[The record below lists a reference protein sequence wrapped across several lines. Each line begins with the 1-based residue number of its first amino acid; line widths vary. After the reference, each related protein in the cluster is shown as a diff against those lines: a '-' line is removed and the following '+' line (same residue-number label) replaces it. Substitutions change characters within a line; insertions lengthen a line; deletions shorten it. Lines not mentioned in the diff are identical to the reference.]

1 MNSAASLS
9 PSLLSLLSLLWGLR
23 GLSCGEMFTPQRK
36 AWSGWTLSPRGQAP
50 RSGSGSGPDP
60 SADGKGKSIV
70 PAEPVTPPLGSN
82 GMVVVDG
89 GGDPA
94 GRVSLLEKELFEY
107 QYNMGLLLIEKKE
120 WASKNEELRRALEE
134 IKDALKREQAAH
146 LIAMSDVEKREDDL
160 RKALGV
166 EKQCVSDLEKTL
178 REMRAEYAEIKFTAD
193 SKLAEAN
200 ALAASIEEKSLEV
213 EAKSHAADAKL
224 AEISRKNS
232 EIERKMR
239 DVDAREASFRRE
251 RLSFMT
257 EREVH
262 ETTLSKQR
270 EDLQEWERKLC
281 DGEERLGDRFR
292 VLNQREEMAN
302 EKDKIYKQKEKDLE
316 EAQKTIDEANLT
328 LSRKE
333 EDISSRLANL
343 KLKEKEFETI
353 RKNLEI
359 KEKQLVAT
367 EEKLNARERDEIQK
381 LLDEHARVLDVK
393 KNEFELELEQKS
405 KKFDED
411 LERKGFDIQKK
422 EAEIKHKEDKLVK
435 REQAVEKKTE
445 KLKEK
450 EDDLQLKLKDLKEKE
465 KFLKSEE
472 KNLETQK
479 KSVAVEKEELLSLRA
494 ALEKIRAENEEQ
506 LVKIRMEKDQLN
518 VSEEERSDFVR
529 LQSELKEEREKCR
542 LQKELLLKEA
552 EDLKQQKE
560 AFEKEWDELD
570 EKRAQIEKERMD
582 AERQKEKFE
591 KLKHSEEEKLRRDR
605 MEKDDYIKRELE
617 DLELAKGSFEAR
629 MEHETSVLAEKVQ
642 SERSQMLRDFELQK
656 KELETNMQNKWDEM
670 ENNLHGRMKSFEEE
684 KERELNNINYLR
696 EVARREMEEM
706 KQERAELQKERE
718 GFAANKKHLEDEQ
731 VEIRK
736 DIEQLVALS
745 KKLKDQREKFIEE
758 RDRFISFAKQQSSC
772 NTCGELTREFLLSDL
787 QSISEIENAEL
798 SRSKLAEAY
807 AKEEANTTFNPSGRP
822 NTDTSPNLVGS
833 STPLTVGTVSWLRK
847 CTTKIFSLSP
857 GKKTDSHPVQD
868 LTQEVR
874 VHGDPVNVEEP
885 SKANTENDAEVSFA
899 VASVSFDVE
908 GYQREDEGGQDMSY
922 DSNVN
927 SKRQEI
933 AEDSQPSDL
942 NNGVRQ
948 PRKRGRPR
956 VNRTRTMKEVVKDAN
971 TFLGKGFGSNE
982 TEQENGNVE
991 DSAPTNADSRD
1002 EASLASKGRPRNVR
1016 KRGRDNTTV
1025 SEHDADDT
1033 EGHSDS
1039 VSKGQRGKRRQRNT
1053 AAVQALGEQR
1063 YNLRRPKGGVKTTAS
1078 GMSNDLNKDNKKEA
1092 DREGAEEEIHYAK
1105 AAPALSVTVASE
1117 NGRSAHLMRCGSLA
1131 DTQDGDANGTKEIV
1145 EDLALSEEV
1154 NGTPDKGDKHDNRSE
1169 SLGVNAVTRD
1179 EDGDDDECE
1188 DEHPGEVS
1196 IGKKLWN
1203 FLTT

>member
-1 MNSAASLS
+1 
-9 PSLLSLLSLLWGLR
+9 
-23 GLSCGEMFTPQRK
+23 MFTPQRK
-36 AWSGWTLSPRGQAP
+36 VWSGWTLTPPSQAP
-50 RSGSGSGPDP
+50 KSGSGSGPNP

-70 PAEPVTPPLGSN
+70 PAEPVTPLLGSN
-82 GMVVVDG
+82 GMVVE
-89 GGDPA
+89 GGDSVDK
-94 GRVSLLEKELFEY
+94 VSLLEKELFEY

-120 WASKNEELRRALEE
+120 WASKHEELRRALEE
-134 IKDALKREQAAH
+134 IKDALKREQTAH

-166 EKQCVSDLEKTL
+166 EKQCVTDLEKAL

-213 EAKSHAADAKL
+213 EAKLHAADAKL

-232 EIERKMR
+232 EIARKSQ

-251 RLSFMT
+251 RLSFIT

-270 EDLQEWERKLC
+270 EDLQEWERKLR
-281 DGEERLGDRFR
+281 DGEERLGDRLR

-316 EAQKTIDEANLT
+316 GAQKTIEEGNLT

-333 EDISSRLANL
+333 EDMSTRLANL
-343 KLKEKEFETI
+343 KLKEKEFETL

-381 LLDEHARVLDVK
+381 LVDEHARVLDVK
-393 KNEFELELEQKS
+393 KDEFELELEQKR

-411 LERKGFDIQKK
+411 LERKGFDVQKK

-435 REQAVEKKTE
+435 REQAVDKKNE

-450 EDDLQLKLKDLKEKE
+450 EDDLQLKLKDLKERE
-465 KFLKSEE
+465 KSLKSEE
-472 KNLETQK
+472 NNLETQK
-479 KSVAVEKEELLSLRA
+479 KSVAVEKEELLSFRA
-494 ALEKIRAENEEQ
+494 ALERVRVENEEQ
-506 LVKIRMEKDQLN
+506 LVKIRMEKDQLK
-518 VSEEERSDFVR
+518 VSEEERSEFVH
-529 LQSELKEEREKCR
+529 LQSELKEERETCR
-542 LQKELLLKEA
+542 LHKELLLKEA

-570 EKRAQIEKERMD
+570 EKRTQIEKERMD

-591 KLKHSEEEKLRRDR
+591 KLKHSEEEKLQRDK
-605 MEKDDYIKRELE
+605 METNEYIKRELE
-617 DLELAKGSFEAR
+617 DLKLAKGSFEAR

-670 ENNLHGRMKSFEEE
+670 ENNLHRRIKSFEEE

-718 GFAANKKHLEDEQ
+718 EFAANKKHLEDEQ

-736 DIEQLVALS
+736 DINQLVALS

-787 QSISEIENAEL
+787 QCISEIENAEL
-798 SRSKLAEAY
+798 SQSKLAEGY
-807 AKEEANTTFNPSGRP
+807 VKEEANMTFNASGRP

-833 STPLTVGTVSWLRK
+833 RTPLSTGTVSWLRK
-847 CTTKIFSLSP
+847 CTSKIFSFSP
-857 GKKTDSHPVQD
+857 GRKTDSHPVQD
-868 LTQEVR
+868 LTREGH
-874 VHGDPVNVEEP
+874 VHGDHVNVEEP
-885 SKANTENDAEVSFA
+885 SKAYTENDAELSFA
-899 VASVSFDVE
+899 ATSASCDVE
-908 GYQREDEGGQDMSY
+908 GHQREDEAGQDISY

-927 SKRQEI
+927 SKRQEV

-942 NNGVRQ
+942 NNGVHQ
-948 PRKRGRPR
+948 PRRRGRTR
-956 VNRTRTMKEVVKDAN
+956 VNRTRTMKEVVKDAK
-971 TFLGKGFGSNE
+971 TILGKGFGSNE
-982 TEQENGNVE
+982 TEQENGNAE

-1002 EASLASKGRPRNVR
+1002 EPSLADEGRPRNLR

-1039 VSKGQRGKRRQRNT
+1039 VRLGQRGKRRQRN
-1053 AAVQALGEQR
+1053 AGAVQAMGERR

-1078 GMSNDLNKDNKKEA
+1078 GVSNDLNKDKKKEA
-1092 DREGAEEEIHYAK
+1092 GREVVEEEIHYAK
-1105 AAPALSVTVASE
+1105 AVPAFSVTVASG
-1117 NGRSAHLMRCGSLA
+1117 NGGNTHFVRCGSLA

-1145 EDLALSEEV
+1145 EDMALSEEV
-1154 NGTPDKGDKHDNRSE
+1154 NGTPDKGDKHGNRSE
-1169 SLGVNAVTRD
+1169 SLGVDAVALD

-1196 IGKKLWN
+1196 MGKKLWN

>member
-1 MNSAASLS
+1 
-9 PSLLSLLSLLWGLR
+9 
-23 GLSCGEMFTPQRK
+23 MFTPQRK
-36 AWSGWTLSPRGQAP
+36 AWSGWTLTPRSHAP
-50 RSGSGSGPDP
+50 KSGSGSGPDP

-82 GMVVVDG
+82 GIVVDG
-89 GGDPA
+89 GDSSA
-94 GRVSLLEKELFEY
+94 HKVALLEKELFEY

-120 WASKNEELRRALEE
+120 WASKHEELRRALEE

-166 EKQCVSDLEKTL
+166 EKQCVSDLEKSL

-213 EAKSHAADAKL
+213 EAKMHAADAKL

-232 EIERKMR
+232 EIERKTQ
-239 DVDAREASFRRE
+239 DVDAREASLRRE
-251 RLSFMT
+251 RLSFRT

-270 EDLQEWERKLC
+270 EDLQEWERKLR
-281 DGEERLGDRFR
+281 DGEERLGDRFG

-333 EDISSRLANL
+333 EDMSSRLASL
-343 KLKEKEFETI
+343 KLKEKEFETM

-381 LLDEHARVLDVK
+381 LLDEHARALDVK
-393 KNEFELELEQKS
+393 KNDFELELEQKR

-411 LERKGFDIQKK
+411 LERKGVDVQKK

-450 EDDLQLKLKDLKEKE
+450 EDDLQLKLKDLKERE

-494 ALEKIRAENEEQ
+494 ALEKIRGENEEQ
-506 LVKIRMEKDQLN
+506 LVKIRMEKDQLQ
-518 VSEEERSDFVR
+518 VSEEERSEFVR

-570 EKRAQIEKERMD
+570 EKRTQIEKERMD
-582 AERQKEKFE
+582 TERQKEKFE
-591 KLKHSEEEKLRRDR
+591 KLKHSEEEKLHRDR
-605 MEKDDYIKRELE
+605 METDDYIKREQENLQLTKE
-617 DLELAKGSFEAR
+617 SFEAR
-629 MEHETSVLAEKVQ
+629 MKHETSVLAEKVQ

-656 KELETNMQNKWDEM
+656 KELETNMQSKLDEM
-670 ENNLHGRMKSFEEE
+670 ENNLRDRIKSFEEE

-706 KQERAELQKERE
+706 KQERAELQTERE
-718 GFAANKKHLEDEQ
+718 EFAANKKHLEDEQ

-787 QSISEIENAEL
+787 QSISEIENAEI

-807 AKEEANTTFNPSGRP
+807 VKEEANMTSNPSGRP
-822 NTDTSPNLVGS
+822 NTDTSPNLAGS
-833 STPLTVGTVSWLRK
+833 RTPLSTGTVSWLRK
-847 CTTKIFSLSP
+847 CTTKIFSFSP

-868 LTQEVR
+868 LTQGGLL
-874 VHGDPVNVEEP
+874 HGEHVNVEEP
-885 SKANTENDAEVSFA
+885 SKAYAENDAELSFA
-899 VASVSFDVE
+899 VASVSIDVE
-908 GYQREDEGGQDMSY
+908 GHQREDEAGQDMSY
-922 DSNVN
+922 ESNVN
-927 SKRQEI
+927 SKRQEV

-942 NNGVRQ
+942 NNGVHR
-948 PRKRGRPR
+948 PRKRGRAR
-956 VNRTRTMKEVVKDAN
+956 VNRTRTMKEVVKDAE
-971 TFLGKGFGSNE
+971 TIIGKGFGSNE
-982 TEQENGNVE
+982 TEQNGNAE

-1002 EASLASKGRPRNVR
+1002 EPSLAGKGRPRNVR

-1025 SEHDADDT
+1025 SEQDADDT

-1053 AAVQALGEQR
+1053 AAVQALGERR

-1078 GMSNDLNKDNKKEA
+1078 GVSNDLNKDNKKEA

-1117 NGRSAHLMRCGSLA
+1117 NGRSAHFVRCGSLA

-1145 EDLALSEEV
+1145 EDMALSEEV

-1169 SLGVNAVTRD
+1169 SLGVNAVALD

-1188 DEHPGEVS
+1188 VEHPGEAS